1 VRSAWL
7 EGFLTSLSKASEELN
22 VTTSGDKEEKSANLA
37 HETWIA
43 LDQQVLGFLLS
54 SLSGGSAAGYKLQ
67 KRDCG
72 MEDNRE
78 PIWLLDSG
86 VSCQCSLGP
95 SYYPKG

>member
-54 SLSGGSAAGYKLQ
+54 SLSREVLQQVTSCKNVTVAWKTIVGLFGS
-67 KRDCG
+67 
-72 MEDNRE
+72 
-78 PIWLLDSG
+78 
-86 VSCQCSLGP
+86 
-95 SYYPKG
+95 